1 MKKRILALL
10 LTLSMV
16 LSLFPRTALAA
27 SGSETEEPQAKTG
40 AVERV
45 MAGEG
50 VTALAFTSDVHNGT
64 AVGSETNVS
73 AIRMQKWL
81 DNVQPKYSNAIQ
93 VMGFCGDMG
102 AGGNTNAS
110 SFWTYTKTVM
120 DLVVDN
126 GMTGVY
132 AVGNHEYMNGSFA
145 TITNAEVQGK
155 YVLNAEGRAVA
166 GESYVMYCLGTNSS
180 HGSSWAYD
188 ESQVTELADY
198 LNRVSNDKV
207 VIILTHFPL
216 HNYGMHRTSNTLPV
230 LNAINTAAVGPDGTY
245 GTSDDK
251 KIVFLWGHNH
261 SEGDT
266 NYDQVW
272 VPGDKINDD
281 NKSTVYFFYAA
292 AGSMADSEYG
302 SSGKVLGKGLVM
314 TINSKNQLSF
324 AYYDANGNNVTEPNG
339 QAITEQ
345 DPEPI
350 TGATIPGTTE
360 TGTSGNLVLT
370 KPIKVGKSAQLS
382 VSVQPSN
389 SSYDINWSS
398 NNTAIATVD
407 NTGYV
412 TGVSAGTVTITANI
426 IDKVQRASLT
436 LNVEV
441 EITDAGGSEEYTVS
455 VTPSTSNPEQSI
467 TIDVGDTLIVN
478 VTNGSTNST
487 YNFTASLGSSNGVAE
502 IQGESTVNIAAGG
515 TGQFIVEG
523 LAEGK
528 VDITIQNSNTYGSQY
543 ARKATIHLTVGDGS
557 STPVDPPTGDT
568 ISITPS
574 TDNPEQSIKINVGD
588 TLTINVTNG
597 SSNSGYDFT
606 ATLGS
611 SNGVAQIQGNA
622 TVNIAAGSTGQ
633 FTVKGLAEGTVDITI
648 QNNQSSSSYVRKGTI
663 HLTVGDGGS
672 TPVDPPTGDSVS
684 ITPTTDNPEQSI
696 KINVGDTLA
705 INVTNG
711 SSNSAYDFTATLGS
725 NNGVA
730 QIEGNATVN
739 IAAGGTGQFTVKG
752 LAEGTVDI
760 TIQNENTYGSQYVRK
775 GTIHLTVAEG
785 DTSTVNV
792 KLDQTSLSL
801 KTGQTATLTAT
812 VTPSSLTD
820 KTVTWS
826 SSAPAVASVDST
838 GKVTALAAG
847 TTTVT
852 ATSNSDP
859 TKSASCTVTV
869 KEAGATTVFELAEEL
884 EDGKDYL
891 IASGN
896 SGTVYLLTTESGG
909 SRILKGLS
917 ASVVDGK
924 ITLEDDEIEKT
935 AFTAELRTSAYT
947 GGTVSAWLKNGG
959 QYLYT
964 NSGDGLRM
972 VESSEQGSSDNS
984 GKVWHYK
991 ADGKNLLWY
1000 FKDTNSSDGYT
1011 DTSGTYKYFLKLDSS
1026 NNFTDD
1032 HASSTSL
1039 AKTNTP
1045 AIYLFTEVTDHVHN
1059 WGEPEWNW
1067 TGDVEKRAAVGATAT
1082 FTCSE
1087 CGEVKVIEAEVSEA
1101 GEVGSRVY
1109 TATVT
1114 GPDGQ
1119 TYTDT
1124 RNEKAPSAA
1133 YTIYVTADKTK
1144 VQPGDTVTFTITLGP
1159 VDNFGTMQMR
1169 LSIPDGLAYVANS
1182 GKLVDGLKETLRF
1195 DDAAFIESS
1204 LVINGMAS
1212 AGDYSSQAD
1221 TPIATFKCTVNE
1233 DFTGPASVDL
1243 IYLQFYSCVDW
1254 TNYTSLYSVES
1265 DTITLADTFTVTFKA
1280 NDGASTADVTQS
1292 VVGGEETALNA
1303 NPFTRE
1309 GYTFNDWNTAA
1320 NGSGTAYADKAKVT
1334 LAADLTLYA
1343 QWTPIEYTITYN
1355 LDGGTNAASNP
1366 ASYTIQS
1373 AAITLA
1379 DPTKEGYIFGGWYDN
1394 AQFTGTAVT
1403 EIAAG
1408 STGAKTFYAKW
1419 TAKVFTITF
1428 VDDDGETVLHT
1439 QEAAYGETIVY
1450 SGTTPTKAA
1459 TAQYTYTFAGW
1470 DPELATV
1477 TGDATYKAKYNAVV
1491 NTYTITWKNDDGT
1504 VLETDLNVEY
1514 GATPSYD
1521 GEAPTKAATA
1531 QYTYTF
1537 AGWDPTP
1544 AAVTGDA
1551 TYTATYTTKENV
1563 YEVSGSVTSFV
1574 SSHTADAYK
1583 IVTIE
1588 LYGEDAETPLKTAT
1602 VTGTSAEFTL
1612 NAVPAGTYT
1621 LKVSKPDHAARTLSL
1636 TVGTQ
1641 DLSDVDVV
1649 LHLLGDI
1656 TGDGRVTTIDMA
1668 MANWFATGV
1677 KEPDAY
1683 QLACADLNGNGE
1695 VSTVEVALINSHA
1708 KRMIILWD
1716 ALAEQP

>member
-502 IQGESTVNIAAGG
+502 IQGES
-515 TGQFIVEG
+515 
-523 LAEGK
+523 
-528 VDITIQNSNTYGSQY
+528 
-543 ARKATIHLTVGDGS
+543 
-557 STPVDPPTGDT
+557 
-568 ISITPS
+568 
-574 TDNPEQSIKINVGD
+574 
-588 TLTINVTNG
+588 
-597 SSNSGYDFT
+597 
-606 ATLGS
+606 
-611 SNGVAQIQGNA
+611 

-1563 YEVSGSVTSFV
+1563 Y
-1574 SSHTADAYK
+1574 
-1583 IVTIE
+1583 
-1588 LYGEDAETPLKTAT
+1588 
-1602 VTGTSAEFTL
+1602 
-1612 NAVPAGTYT
+1612 
-1621 LKVSKPDHAARTLSL
+1621 
-1636 TVGTQ
+1636 
-1641 DLSDVDVV
+1641 
-1649 LHLLGDI
+1649 
-1656 TGDGRVTTIDMA
+1656 
-1668 MANWFATGV
+1668 
-1677 KEPDAY
+1677 
-1683 QLACADLNGNGE
+1683 
-1695 VSTVEVALINSHA
+1695 
-1708 KRMIILWD
+1708 
-1716 ALAEQP
+1716 